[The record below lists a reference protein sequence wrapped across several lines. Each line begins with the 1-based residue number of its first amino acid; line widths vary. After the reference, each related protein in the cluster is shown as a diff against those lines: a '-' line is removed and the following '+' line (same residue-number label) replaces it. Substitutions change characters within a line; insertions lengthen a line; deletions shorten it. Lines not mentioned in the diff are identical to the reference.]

1 MDKYVN
7 FCMIQFFKINSG
19 RHRFNTSI
27 RQNINTIF
35 LNGIEWKSFPE
46 LHLSTNNGKYKIE
59 HKFDIENNT
68 EMQTP
73 ESIEISIFGSN
84 VKTMK
89 TVATEAVDAKDYKRT
104 ISSIIDE
111 SSINSQ
117 KLKEFIEH
125 FNNPDWFFVYSG
137 FTKIESNA
145 AKSTDDNNYEI
156 QANNSTILNSS
167 SKLYIYDITN
177 FASTDLSK
185 FYPAAFLN
193 NAYFKLKTQQE
204 QQKRINNAL
213 KTPPA
218 KSKGGKRN
226 PDRERI
232 YKLPIHKRR
241 TDNYYNYE

>member
-7 FCMIQFFKINSG
+7 FCMIQFFKINY
-19 RHRFNTSI
+19 RKFLPNT
-27 RQNINTIF
+27 
-35 LNGIEWKSFPE
+35 IEWKSFPE
-46 LHLSTNNGKYKIE
+46 LHLSADNGKYKIE

-68 EMQTP
+68 EVQNP
-73 ESIEISIFGSN
+73 ESIEISIIGSN

-89 TVATEAVDAKDYKRT
+89 TVATEAVDAKDYKRQDIT
-104 ISSIIDE
+104 QITLDAK
-111 SSINSQ
+111 SQ

>member
-7 FCMIQFFKINSG
+7 FCMIQFFKINY
-19 RHRFNTSI
+19 RKFLPNT
-27 RQNINTIF
+27 
-35 LNGIEWKSFPE
+35 IEWKSFPE
-46 LHLSTNNGKYKIE
+46 LHLSADNGKYKIE

-68 EMQTP
+68 EVQNP
-73 ESIEISIFGSN
+73 ESIEISIIGSN

-89 TVATEAVDAKDYKRT
+89 TVATEAVDAKDYKRQDIT
-104 ISSIIDE
+104 QITLDAK
-111 SSINSQ
+111 SQ

-145 AKSTDDNNYEI
+145 EKSTDKNNYEI

-204 QQKRINNAL
+204 QQKRINN
-213 KTPPA
+213 PA
-218 KSKGGKRN
+218 KSSSKSKGGKRN